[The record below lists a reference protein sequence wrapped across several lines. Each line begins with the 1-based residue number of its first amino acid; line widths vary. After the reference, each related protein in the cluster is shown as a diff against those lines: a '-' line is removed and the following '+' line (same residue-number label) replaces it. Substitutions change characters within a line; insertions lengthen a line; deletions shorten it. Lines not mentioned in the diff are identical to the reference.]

1 MSHNTPEPSAEEIA
15 AVFEYAGLTVPA
27 ERLAEHYETYA
38 STLALIRR
46 ASVDGLGETVPAVG
60 FHAGWH

>member
-1 MSHNTPEPSAEEIA
+1 MSHKNPEPSAEEIA
-15 AVFEYAGLTVPA
+15 AVFEYAGLTMPP
-27 ERLAEHYETYA
+27 ERLAEHLETYA

-60 FHAGWH
+60 FNAGWY